1 MKHIQT
7 LIQEVIS
14 SLYSSDFIPEITRA
28 PKPELWEYCINVFP
42 LAKEAKLAPWV
53 IAEAI
58 SKELEKYSEIF
69 HDTSATGGYV
79 NFFLADSFWIWLF
92 ATLEEP
98 QVRQTQD
105 TSIIVDYIGANAGKP
120 LHIGH
125 ICTPSI
131 GQVICN
137 IYRHLGYRVIGDS
150 HFGDWGGIF
159 GKLIYWLK
167 KILISW
173 NTIFLSHTNELKKKY
188 LLELWWIDYLL
199 RIYQDVHIEISN
211 DNNIFNSLV
220 YSYIRQINENE
231 WPLKLQRWWYK
242 NILDW
247 KDIPAFI
254 ELEEIIKI
262 KNPWFF
268 EQLQSE
274 WIIFKKVEQLTR
286 DEFKKITEWDHENIE
301 LWQIITSI
309 SITEIEKKLDILNVH
324 ATYNIWESFYE
335 GLGLPRPND
344 EDYPDLEY
352 NMKKIVKELIEKGIA
367 TDNSIA
373 SNGEDTSV
381 GVVFPE
387 ETKLPSCILQKK
399 DGTGLYLTSD
409 LAAIKYRLTNGWN
422 PSKIIYSVDVRQ
434 QLHLRQAFAIAKTA
448 WPELIEWVELFH
460 AYNGFIK
467 LKEWAMSTRH
477 GTVIFLEALIEEGF
491 ERTKVLLEE
500 KWRVGEKS
508 LSKSDIQAITI
519 GAIKYSYLTQDREKD
534 VVFDWDKALNFEGHS
549 WPYIQYAY
557 VRARKIS
564 DAGWAN
570 ITRDDEDITLSSYD
584 KTLIQVLSRF
594 EEALDMTA
602 RTYKPH
608 HLALYAYDL
617 AWEFNSFYVH
627 TPKILEESDKNM
639 KAFRLA
645 LVEKTAKTLEK
656 SLDLLGIQMPSEM

>member
-1 MKHIQT
+1 MQHIQT
-7 LIQEVIS
+7 LIQEVIR
-14 SLYSSDFIPEITRA
+14 SLYDSEFTPEITPA
-28 PKPELWEYCINVFP
+28 PKPELGEYCINVFP
-42 LAKEAKLAPWV
+42 LAKDAKIAPPV
-53 IAEAI
+53 IAESI
-58 SKELEKYSEIF
+58 SSELAKYSEIF
-69 HDTSATGGYV
+69 RATSATGGYV
-79 NFFLADSFWIWLF
+79 NFFLADSVWIGLF

-98 QVRQTQD
+98 QVRETQD

-137 IYRHLGYRVIGDS
+137 VYRHLGYRVIGDS

-159 GKLIYWLK
+159 GKLIWAWNDSGTDFVNEYNDTEINTLLLWIDKVWEWNNKIIKKRQLEKYWVDYLMK
-167 KILISW
+167 LYQKWFNSIHKDDKEKLDLEARIEFQYLSW
-173 NTIFLSHTNELKKKY
+173 IGIDLSNPDELKHHEENV
-188 LLELWWIDYLL
+188 ELWK
-199 RIYQDVHIEISN
+199 R
-211 DNNIFNSLV
+211 FTSL
-220 YSYIRQINENE
+220 
-231 WPLKLQRWWYK
+231 
-242 NILDW
+242 
-247 KDIPAFI
+247 
-254 ELEEIIKI
+254 
-262 KNPWFF
+262 
-268 EQLQSE
+268 
-274 WIIFKKVEQLTR
+274 
-286 DEFKKITEWDHENIE
+286 
-301 LWQIITSI
+301 
-309 SITEIEKKLDILNVH
+309 SITEIETKLGLLNVH
-324 ATYNIWESFYE
+324 ATYNIGESFYE

-352 NMKKIVKELIEKGIA
+352 NMKEIVKELIEKGIA

-373 SNGEDTSV
+373 TNGEDKSV

-387 ETKLPSCILQKK
+387 ESKLPSCILQKK
-399 DGTGLYLTSD
+399 DGTWLYLTSD

-434 QLHLRQAFAIAKTA
+434 QLHLRQAFAIAKAA
-448 WPELIEWVELFH
+448 WPELMEWVELFH

-467 LKEWAMSTRH
+467 LKEGAMSTRH

-491 ERTKVLLEE
+491 ERTKALLEE

-508 LSKSDIQAITI
+508 LSKSDIQAITV

-564 DAGWAN
+564 DTESEN
-570 ITRDDEDITLSSYD
+570 HDRDDEDLTLSAYD
-584 KTLIQVLSRF
+584 KALIQVLYRF

-627 TPKILEESDKNM
+627 TPKILEENDQNL
-639 KAFRLA
+639 KAFRLS

-656 SLDLLGIQMPSEM
+656 TLDLLGIHMPSEM

>member
-1 MKHIQT
+1 MQHIQT
-7 LIQEVIS
+7 LIQEVIR
-14 SLYSSDFIPEITRA
+14 SLYNSEFTPEITPA
-28 PKPELWEYCINVFP
+28 PKPELGEYCINVFP
-42 LAKEAKLAPWV
+42 LAKDAKIAPPV
-53 IAEAI
+53 IAESI
-58 SKELEKYSEIF
+58 STELAKYSEIF
-69 HDTSATGGYV
+69 RGTSATGGYV
-79 NFFLADSFWIWLF
+79 NFFLADSVWIGLF

-98 QVRQTQD
+98 QVRETQD

-159 GKLIYWLK
+159 GKLICLYKLGLVK
-167 KILISW
+167 SKALPENEQRLYES
-173 NTIFLSHTNELKKKY
+173 LSEKYTTFNFPDDDIIIKDAVELQNKWSINIASDDYTGYSKY
-188 LLELWWIDYLL
+188 LMACYITATYIEKHIPEFDMQFREEYRKLSLWD
-199 RIYQDVHIEISN
+199 E
-211 DNNIFNSLV
+211 FNAKIWQKFTFVSITA
-220 YSYIRQINENE
+220 SEKQ
-231 WPLKLQRWWYK
+231 LKL
-242 NILDW
+242 
-247 KDIPAFI
+247 
-254 ELEEIIKI
+254 
-262 KNPWFF
+262 
-268 EQLQSE
+268 
-274 WIIFKKVEQLTR
+274 
-286 DEFKKITEWDHENIE
+286 
-301 LWQIITSI
+301 
-309 SITEIEKKLDILNVH
+309 LNVH
-324 ATYNIWESFYE
+324 ATYNIGESFYE

-344 EDYPDLEY
+344 EDYPDLKY
-352 NMKKIVKELIEKGIA
+352 NMKEIVKELIEKGIA

-373 SNGEDTSV
+373 TNGEDKSV

-387 ETKLPSCILQKK
+387 ESKLPSCILQKK
-399 DGTGLYLTSD
+399 DGTWLYLTSD

-434 QLHLRQAFAIAKTA
+434 QLHLRQAFTIAKAA
-448 WPELIEWVELFH
+448 WPELMEWVELFH

-467 LKEWAMSTRH
+467 LKEGAMSTRH
-477 GTVIFLEALIEEGF
+477 GTVIFLEELIKQGNEKTAEILAEKG
-491 ERTKVLLEE
+491 RTWEKVL
-500 KWRVGEKS
+500 S
-508 LSKSDIQAITI
+508 ANDIQAITV

-564 DAGWAN
+564 DTEMEN
-570 ITRDDEDITLSSYD
+570 HDRDDEDLTLSVYD
-584 KTLIQVLSRF
+584 KALIQVLSRF

-627 TPKILEESDKNM
+627 TPKILEEENKNL
-639 KAFRLA
+639 KQFRLA